1 MNTLSIYKS
10 KIIKA
15 SILLFALAILFQPA
29 AAYEGASFGLLLWFH
44 NLLPS
49 LLPFIILS
57 NLMVKLDIA
66 RKISR
71 VFYPVLGRLFGISS
85 EGCYPILFGFLS
97 GIPMGAKAT
106 ADLVRENRLSRRQA
120 QFLIGMC
127 NNAGP
132 MFIIGYISISQLKL
146 PSLKYALLAIIYGS
160 AILSALIWRF
170 FSGLYQKSK
179 TGDKE
184 SGQAN
189 SEAITPKRSVSFSF
203 ELLDGCIMNGFETI
217 TRIGGYVILFNI
229 LAQMLKEFGG
239 SSGIIKAI
247 GMGLLEITTGI
258 SQLCSLNID
267 NKIKIV
273 LTAALSSF
281 GGLSGIAQTKSVLQD
296 SRLSISSYLAVKL
309 IQALL
314 AGIISFLYVFA
325 GNY

>member
-15 SILLFALAILFQPA
+15 AILLFALAILLQPA

-66 RKISR
+66 RKISK
-71 VFYPVLGRLFGISS
+71 VFYPVLGRLFGISN

-106 ADLVRENRLSRRQA
+106 ADLVRENRLNRRQA

-127 NNAGP
+127 NNASP
-132 MFIIGYISISQLKL
+132 MFVIGYISISQLKL
-146 PSLKYALLAIIYGS
+146 PSIKYALLAIIYGS

-170 FSGLYQKSK
+170 LSGLYQKNK

-184 SGQAN
+184 SGKSD
-189 SEAITPKRSVSFSF
+189 SEIIVPKKSSRFSF
-203 ELLDGCIMNGFETI
+203 ELLDSCIMNGFETI

-229 LAQMLKEFGG
+229 LAQMLKVLGG

-258 SQLCSLNID
+258 SQLCSLDID
-267 NKIKIV
+267 YKIKIV

-309 IQALL
+309 MHALL
-314 AGIISFLYVFA
+314 AGIISLLYVFA

>member
-15 SILLFALAILFQPA
+15 AILLFALAILLQPA

-57 NLMVKLDIA
+57 NLIVKLDIA
-66 RKISR
+66 RKISK

-106 ADLVRENRLSRRQA
+106 ADLVRENRLNRRQA

-127 NNAGP
+127 NNASP
-132 MFIIGYISISQLKL
+132 MFVIGYISISQLKL
-146 PSLKYALLAIIYGS
+146 PSIKYALLAIIYGS

-170 FSGLYQKSK
+170 LSGLYQKNK

-184 SGQAN
+184 SGKSD
-189 SEAITPKRSVSFSF
+189 SEIIVPKKAADFHLSFW
-203 ELLDGCIMNGFETI
+203 I
-217 TRIGGYVILFNI
+217 
-229 LAQMLKEFGG
+229 
-239 SSGIIKAI
+239 
-247 GMGLLEITTGI
+247 
-258 SQLCSLNID
+258 
-267 NKIKIV
+267 
-273 LTAALSSF
+273 AAL
-281 GGLSGIAQTKSVLQD
+281 
-296 SRLSISSYLAVKL
+296 
-309 IQALL
+309 
-314 AGIISFLYVFA
+314 
-325 GNY
+325 

>member
-15 SILLFALAILFQPA
+15 AILLFALAILLQPA

-66 RKISR
+66 RKISK

-106 ADLVRENRLSRRQA
+106 ADLVRENRLNRRQA

-127 NNAGP
+127 NNASP
-132 MFIIGYISISQLKL
+132 MFVIGYISISQLKL
-146 PSLKYALLAIIYGS
+146 PSIKYALLAIIYGS

-170 FSGLYQKSK
+170 LSGLYQKNK

-184 SGQAN
+184 SGKSD
-189 SEAITPKRSVSFSF
+189 SEIIVPKKSSRFSF
-203 ELLDGCIMNGFETI
+203 ELLDSCIMNGFETI

-229 LAQMLKEFGG
+229 LAQMLKVLGG

-258 SQLCSLNID
+258 SQLCSLDID
-267 NKIKIV
+267 YKIKIV

-309 IQALL
+309 MHALL
-314 AGIISFLYVFA
+314 AGIISLLYVFA

>member
-15 SILLFALAILFQPA
+15 FILLFALAILLQPA
-29 AAYEGASFGLLLWFH
+29 TAYNGASFGLLLWFH

-66 RKISR
+66 SKVSR
-71 VFYPVLGRLFGISS
+71 VLYPVFGRLLGISS
-85 EGCYPILFGFLS
+85 DGCYPLLFGFLS

-106 ADLVRENRLSRRQA
+106 ADLVRENRISRRQA

-127 NNAGP
+127 NNASP

-146 PSLKYALLAIIYGS
+146 PSVKYQLLLIIYGS

-170 FSGLYQKSK
+170 LSGLYQKRK
-179 TGDKE
+179 KKDTEAGPDDYERLVPKE
-184 SGQAN
+184 S
-189 SEAITPKRSVSFSF
+189 SRFSF
-203 ELLDGCIMNGFETI
+203 DLLDGCIMNGFETI
-217 TRIGGYVILFNI
+217 TRIGGYVIMFNI

-239 SSGIIKAI
+239 SSGLIKAV

-258 SQLCSLNID
+258 NQLCSLNID

-273 LTAALSSF
+273 LAATLCSF
-281 GGLSGIAQTKSVLQD
+281 GGLSAIAQTKSVLQD
-296 SRLSISSYLAVKL
+296 SRLSISSYIAVKL
-309 IQALL
+309 LHALL
-314 AGIISFLYVFA
+314 AGIISFLYVTA
-325 GNY
+325 VNY